1 MQIHLNE
8 TEIQQA
14 LLEHINNTGIPLAD
28 SNTKVTLVA
37 GRGAN
42 GHSAVIDIER
52 ITQDTNTAEVN
63 SEGSSAVSD
72 KNQQAISFD
81 FQTEND
87 DD

>member
-8 TEIQQA
+8 KEIQQA

-28 SNTKVTLVA
+28 TSTKVTLVA

-52 ITQDTNTAEVN
+52 VTEDIAKGAITTEV
-63 SEGSSAVSD
+63 STDE
-72 KNQQAISFD
+72 NQQAISFD
-81 FQTEND
+81 FQTED

>member
-8 TEIQQA
+8 KEIQQA

-28 SNTKVTLVA
+28 TTTKVTLVA

-52 ITQDTNTAEVN
+52 ITEDTAKDTVTTEI
-63 SEGSSAVSD
+63 STD
-72 KNQQAISFD
+72 DNQQAISFD
-81 FQTEND
+81 FQVED

>member
-8 TEIQQA
+8 KEIQQA

-28 SNTKVTLVA
+28 TSTKVTLVA

-52 ITQDTNTAEVN
+52 ITEDTVGSIADPNTATADTKE
-63 SEGSSAVSD
+63 
-72 KNQQAISFD
+72 NQQAISFD
-81 FQTEND
+81 FQTEDND
-87 DD
+87 

>member
-8 TEIQQA
+8 NEIQQA

-28 SNTKVTLVA
+28 TSTKVTLVA

-52 ITQDTNTAEVN
+52 ITDDKVPLERGDAEADTKE
-63 SEGSSAVSD
+63 
-72 KNQQAISFD
+72 NQQAISFD
-81 FQTEND
+81 FQTED
-87 DD
+87 DDD